1 MAWLCEPSWAEQKG
15 REVGTGKH
23 WLLSMGVIGEVCGG
37 KGEHQKARGRFVGA
51 VGGGMA
57 PGVRGC
63 IWLALRVSCL
73 A

>member
-1 MAWLCEPSWAEQKG
+1 M
-15 REVGTGKH
+15 
-23 WLLSMGVIGEVCGG
+23 LSVGVIGEVCGG
-37 KGEHQKARGRFVGA
+37 KGEHQKARGRLVGA

-73 A
+73 V